1 MYRGYLGTM
10 SKNFERGGRRGPPD
24 FDGTL
29 EGVHPRSESGVSPEA
44 LEGREHRL
52 DHLALVY
59 ETRKEQFDA
68 VVPFVREGIE
78 RGERCLYIADENSR
92 EAVLAALRDGGV
104 DVDGAL
110 ESGALSV
117 HSVGETYLKDG
128 SSTST
133 NRWRF
138 SKTPSRRRR
147 PSSRA
152 SG

>member
-1 MYRGYLGTM
+1 M
-10 SKNFERGGRRGPPD
+10 SKNFKRGGRRGPPD